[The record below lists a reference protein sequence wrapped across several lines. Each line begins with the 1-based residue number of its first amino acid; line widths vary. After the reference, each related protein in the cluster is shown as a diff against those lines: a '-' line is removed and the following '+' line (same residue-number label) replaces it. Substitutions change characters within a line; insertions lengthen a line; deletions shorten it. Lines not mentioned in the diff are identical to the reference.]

1 MCMDRMLTEDI
12 MQNVFIKL
20 YRNMDAIKNKQ
31 SIPFWLFKTARNEFY
46 SIWRNSKL
54 KNLYYEAEGLDELEI
69 ENETSLT
76 DDFERKE
83 IREIISEELEK
94 LNPVSKE
101 IFILKEYSGFSYKEI
116 ASIIEIDIEIVKSRL
131 YKLRQKLIKKISKIV

>member
-1 MCMDRMLTEDI
+1 MDRMLTEDI